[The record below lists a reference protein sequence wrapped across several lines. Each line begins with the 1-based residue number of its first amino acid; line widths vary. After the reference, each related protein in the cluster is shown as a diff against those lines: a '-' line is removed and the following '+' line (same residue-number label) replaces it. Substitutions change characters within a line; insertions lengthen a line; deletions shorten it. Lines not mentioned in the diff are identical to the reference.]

1 MKYLRQMI
9 ADFLRKLIKLDD
21 YIEDKV
27 FTEIRDLATCIDNRS
42 KDIDELRELTDANGL
57 DLNERPT
64 FYDMEVQIDDMV
76 NNSMA
81 ECAEQM
87 VEDNMANV
95 LDRLDKLENFFGR
108 KEDK

>member
-1 MKYLRQMI
+1 MKYIKQTI

-21 YIEDKV
+21 YIEDRV
-27 FTEIRDLATCIDNRS
+27 FTDIERLEKEIEVVN
-42 KDIDELRELTDANGL
+42 ELTDANGL

>member
-21 YIEDKV
+21 YIEDRV
-27 FTEIRDLATCIDNRS
+27 FTDIERLEREIEVVN
-42 KDIDELRELTDANGL
+42 ELTDSNGL
-57 DLNERPT
+57 DLNDRPT

>member
-21 YIEDKV
+21 YIEDRV
-27 FTEIRDLATCIDNRS
+27 FTDIERLEKEIEVVN
-42 KDIDELRELTDANGL
+42 ELTDANGL

>member
-1 MKYLRQMI
+1 MKYLKQMI

-21 YIEDKV
+21 YIEDRV
-27 FTEIRDLATCIDNRS
+27 FTDIERLEKEIEVVN
-42 KDIDELRELTDANGL
+42 ELTDANGL

>member
-1 MKYLRQMI
+1 MKYIKQRI

-21 YIEDKV
+21 YIEDRV
-27 FTEIRDLATCIDNRS
+27 FTEIRDLATCIDNREE
-42 KDIDELRELTDANGL
+42 DIDELRDLVESE
-57 DLNERPT
+57 LNERPT

>member
-21 YIEDKV
+21 YINDRV
-27 FTEIRDLATCIDNRS
+27 FTEVERLEAEIEVVNDLAN
-42 KDIDELRELTDANGL
+42 ANEA
-57 DLNERPT
+57 DLNDKPT